1 MIFGRIFKLPEG
13 GKKKKKKL
21 KTNFSTSLKSMQG
34 SILPKY
40 KNNDKRK
47 HLPIALFINTYT
59 LIYYNHTFKICFFT
73 EANYIYR

>member
-1 MIFGRIFKLPEG
+1 
-13 GKKKKKKL
+13 
-21 KTNFSTSLKSMQG
+21 MQG
-34 SILPKY
+34 SILTKY

-47 HLPIALFINTYT
+47 HLQIALFINTSEL